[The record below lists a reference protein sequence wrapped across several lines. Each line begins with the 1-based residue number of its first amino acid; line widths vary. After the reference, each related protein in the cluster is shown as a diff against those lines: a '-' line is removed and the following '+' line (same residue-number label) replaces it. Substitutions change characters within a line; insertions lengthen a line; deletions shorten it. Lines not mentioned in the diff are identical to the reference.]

1 MHAWVILASLH
12 VCSIMTKTIYLS
24 MHVYGLLYNPP
35 SLVLPHMNMDC
46 LFHLNLNTFNT
57 GNASPLNSGW
67 FLIVPDLQ
75 DYTALRRHAMQRL
88 GRRWNEEK
96 GWGRGIP
103 KTYLFFRGGKREVRR
118 WSFNGASLDQGLF
131 LHYFVLTQGRIQL
144 VDVKDV
150 VVYDQYPHHYV
161 VSVQQS
167 LQCCQAQVQVQS
179 SDKQKGE
186 RGRSSSSPGGGGG
199 TALLPTDMFYHFT
212 GRNKPWLQQQSLS
225 GSKDRAL
232 ELWAHH
238 LDSFGFHVNSSNIGQ
253 FKLKSPLGYF
263 YPNK

>member
-1 MHAWVILASLH
+1 
-12 VCSIMTKTIYLS
+12 
-24 MHVYGLLYNPP
+24 
-35 SLVLPHMNMDC
+35 MNMDC

-67 FLIVPDLQ
+67 FLIVPDMQ
-75 DYTALRRHAMQRL
+75 DYAALRRQAMQRL

-103 KTYLFFRGGKREVRR
+103 KTYVFFRGGKREVRR

-167 LQCCQAQVQVQS
+167 LQCCQS
-179 SDKQKGE
+179 SE
-186 RGRSSSSPGGGGG
+186 RQRDSSNTHGVDPSGP
-199 TALLPTDMFYHFT
+199 LLPTDMFYHFT
-212 GRNKPWLQQQSLS
+212 GRSKPWLQSLS
-225 GSKDRAL
+225 RPKDHSL
-232 ELWAHH
+232 ELWAHY
-238 LDSFGFHVNSSNIGQ
+238 LDSFGFNVNSSNIGQ

>member
-1 MHAWVILASLH
+1 
-12 VCSIMTKTIYLS
+12 
-24 MHVYGLLYNPP
+24 
-35 SLVLPHMNMDC
+35 MNMDC

-67 FLIVPDLQ
+67 FLIIPDLQ
-75 DYTALRRHAMQRL
+75 DYTALRRQAMQRL

-96 GWGRGIP
+96 GWGKGIP

-131 LHYFVLTQGRIQL
+131 LHYFVLNQGRIQL

-167 LQCCQAQVQVQS
+167 LQCCQVQIQS
-179 SDKQKGE
+179 SEKKGDTS
-186 RGRSSSSPGGGGG
+186 GSPVGD

-212 GRNKPWLQQQSLS
+212 GRNKPWLQQSLS

-232 ELWAHH
+232 ELWAQS